1 MSLTLSRGPR
11 WPNAYALA
19 PLTNKQSDPDGSLS
33 EDEYRWLV
41 ARAEGGFGLV
51 MTCATYVSQAGK
63 AWSGQLGISDDAHLP
78 GLIRLADGLR
88 AAGAVS
94 SVQLHHGGR
103 RASAEVSGVPLTAP
117 WTDEGTG
124 ARELSTGE
132 VHQAVQDFAV
142 AAARAEAAGFDG
154 VELHGA
160 HGYLIG
166 QFLDGRHNHRETA
179 TGARCKTARASCA
192 RCSTRRPRRHR
203 PDFQV
208 GLRLTPE
215 RMGIELG
222 EFRTVAGELLATGQ
236 LDYLDVSMWD
246 VRKEPHGDA
255 YDGLLI
261 DHVAD
266 LPRHGARLGVA
277 GAISSAADAAWC
289 RRPRRRLHPDR
300 YRRDRPPRLR
310 PPRRGTRRSWRPPTR
325 SRARTSPPSPSAPP
339 SWTTSP
345 TSGTTSSP
353 ERLLDTYVRRP
364 DLTGGGPE
372 ELSCDVV
379 PSRSPRSRWWRCPA
393 RRRLPPPAGGQ
404 GRPSVVDGT
413 TDLRLSTVSANAS
426 APSPSGGSRSRT
438 SASHRRPG
446 ATSSP
451 PRLLGVD
458 ACGRTPT
465 SSGASPPRAG
475 PPATGLP

>member
-19 PLTNKQSDPDGSLS
+19 PLTNKQSEPDGSLS

-41 ARAEGGFGLV
+41 ARAGGGFGLV
-51 MTCATYVSQAGK
+51 MTCAAYVSQAGK
-63 AWSGQLGISDDAHLP
+63 AWSGQLGIADDAHLP
-78 GLIRLADGLR
+78 GLIRLAEGLR
-88 AAGAVS
+88 AAGTVS

-103 RASAEVSGVPLTAP
+103 RASAEVSGVPTTAP
-117 WTDEGTG
+117 WTDEATG
-124 ARELSTGE
+124 ARALSTGE
-132 VHQAVQDFAV
+132 VHQAVHDFAL
-142 AAARAEAAGFDG
+142 AAARAQAAGFDG

-166 QFLDGRHNHRETA
+166 QFLDGRHNHRDDGYGGSLHDRSRFLREVLDA
-179 TGARCKTARASCA
+179 VRADTG
-192 RCSTRRPRRHR
+192 

-261 DHVAD
+261 DHVTD

-289 RRPRRRLHPDR
+289 RDRGADFTLIGTGAIVHHDFARRAEQDPSFVATPHPV
-300 YRRDRPPRLR
+300 
-310 PPRRGTRRSWRPPTR
+310 
-325 SRARTSPPSPSAPP
+325 SRAHLAAES
-339 SWTTSP
+339 
-345 TSGTTSSP
+345 
-353 ERLLDTYVRRP
+353 V
-364 DLTGGGPE
+364 GP
-372 ELSCDVV
+372 
-379 PSRSPRSRWWRCPA
+379 A
-393 RRRLPPPAGGQ
+393 F
-404 GRPSVVDGT
+404 VDYLA
-413 TDLRLSTVSANAS
+413 DNWDDFVA
-426 APSPSGGSRSRT
+426 
-438 SASHRRPG
+438 
-446 ATSSP
+446 
-451 PRLLGVD
+451 
-458 ACGRTPT
+458 
-465 SSGASPPRAG
+465 
-475 PPATGLP
+475 